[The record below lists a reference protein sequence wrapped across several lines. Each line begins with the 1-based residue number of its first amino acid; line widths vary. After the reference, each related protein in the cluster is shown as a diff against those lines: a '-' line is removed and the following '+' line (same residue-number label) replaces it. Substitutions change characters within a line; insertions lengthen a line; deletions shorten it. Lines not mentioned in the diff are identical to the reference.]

1 VKLWPYTQSPEIY
14 FRLLET
20 PLIASLNGALVNNR
34 PETVVIWQLLKLNS
48 VIVGRAIWIT
58 VAIAF
63 FINAIKFGLLV
74 GEDTDMWRLGLDLV
88 VTGQVYIV
96 ILLLP
101 LWLPT
106 MLLVAR
112 SYGNA
117 QILTLLE
124 ALQQSNNVQ
133 FEDAVDVDEFDAAP
147 PPTKNIATKWGPIW
161 EKFLDQLIRFDV
173 DFLARTTGLIESLA
187 DTTVICS
194 IDREGTVS
202 KSFPSVQ
209 KVYLPAGKTSEP
221 VLLDVVELNN
231 SGNEAVNQVSVGR
244 GTDLNVIRN
253 AGTTARIKFADDD
266 WYK

>member
-1 VKLWPYTQSPEIY
+1 MEHESVKLWPYTQYPDKIY
-14 FRLLET
+14 FRLLDT
-20 PLIASLNGALVNNR
+20 PLIATLNASLVTTR
-34 PETVVIWQLLKLNS
+34 PETVVIWQLLKLND
-48 VIVGRAIWIT
+48 VIVGRVLWIT
-58 VAIAF
+58 SLISLC
-63 FINAIKFGLLV
+63 INAARFGLLV
-74 GEDTDMWRLGLDLV
+74 GGGGSWRLGLDLLV
-88 VTGQVYIV
+88 SSQVYV
-96 ILLLP
+96 VALLLP

-147 PPTKNIATKWGPIW
+147 PPTKNIATKWSPIW

-202 KSFPSVQ
+202 KVCTGGLLWLVVPECT
-209 KVYLPAGKTSEP
+209 KVISSWQDERASSSRY
-221 VLLDVVELNN
+221 
-231 SGNEAVNQVSVGR
+231 R
-244 GTDLNVIRN
+244 
-253 AGTTARIKFADDD
+253 
-266 WYK
+266 